1 VLRTTDAPR
10 PNRFSI
16 TRSVAQNV
24 GVTSVRPRARWAVAG
39 AAVALVALG
48 LGGAPSASAASILKL
63 RPGATDRA
71 TAAKLQ
77 AVNDQWVAQNP
88 GQVPCRKCEFR
99 PANSNLLWLYYR
111 NRGFFPDWFSAARD
125 LLRRE
130 RLGQTEGFAD
140 GVAEIVAYSTRYTT
154 PAGITF
160 RVNESPY
167 LSPDSTAPPWRDAMG
182 QGLILTLFVEALPS
196 EPTPG
201 QLEQTRIHAEE
212 YLNSFAVHWRQNG
225 VAADGS
231 AGGRWYLEYATERG
245 DQARVLNGFMQT
257 LVSLDR
263 FVGQAD
269 TLAED
274 PQWAALRDRA
284 RQYVIDGARELNAHI
299 DKYDYGKDKLAK
311 YSLAKPDPAPEVY
324 QVFHRQLLLR
334 LKDISYLPK
343 EWRDHFEQMRLTWG
357 GVPLGGGIV
366 RWWTVA
372 LMIVGMLVLLLALR
386 RRQVVRRRRRRRL
399 QRRSI

>member
-1 VLRTTDAPR
+1 MITARPHERRSLTRAALVL
-10 PNRFSI
+10 
-16 TRSVAQNV
+16 
-24 GVTSVRPRARWAVAG
+24 
-39 AAVALVALG
+39 VALVSLACAAG
-48 LGGAPSASAASILKL
+48 STASAASILKL
-63 RPGATDRA
+63 RPGATDTE
-71 TAAKLQ
+71 TAAKIR

-99 PANSNLLWLYYR
+99 PTGSNLLWLYYR
-111 NRGFFPDWFSAARD
+111 RQGFFPNWVSAARD

-130 RLGQTEGFAD
+130 RLGQLEGFPE
-140 GVAEIVAYSTRYTT
+140 GVAEVVSYSTRYTT
-154 PAGITF
+154 PAGIVF

-182 QGLILTLFVEALPS
+182 QGLILTLFVEALPTN
-196 EPTPG
+196 PTAE
-201 QLEQTRIHAEE
+201 QLDQAYTYTSE
-212 YLNSFAVHWRQNG
+212 YLNSFAVHWREKG

-245 DQARVLNGFMQT
+245 DRARVLNGFMQT

-274 PQWAALRDRA
+274 PRWAALRDRA

-334 LKDISYLPK
+334 LKDIAYLPTP
-343 EWRDHFEQMRLTWG
+343 WREHFEQMRVTWG
-357 GVPLGGGIV
+357 GAPLGGGFW
-366 RWWTVA
+366 RWWTI
-372 LMIVGMLVLLLALR
+372 LLLVLGSILTLLALR
-386 RRQVVRRRRRRRL
+386 RRQVVLQRRRRRHRRYV
-399 QRRSI
+399 

>member
-1 VLRTTDAPR
+1 MTHA
-10 PNRFSI
+10 F
-16 TRSVAQNV
+16 VAL
-24 GVTSVRPRARWAVAG
+24 
-39 AAVALVALG
+39 AAVVAL
-48 LGGAPSASAASILKL
+48 LCAGGSAAAADSILKL
-63 RPGATDRA
+63 RPGATDA
-71 TAAKLQ
+71 ETAAKIQ
-77 AVNDQWVAQNP
+77 AVNDQWVARNP

-99 PANSNLLWLYYR
+99 PTGSNLLWLYYR
-111 NRGFFPDWFSAARD
+111 RQGFFPNWVSAARD

-130 RLGQTEGFAD
+130 RLGQTDGFAE
-140 GVAEIVAYSTRYTT
+140 GVAEIVSYSTRYTS
-154 PAGITF
+154 ASGIAF

-182 QGLILTLFVEALPS
+182 QGLILTLFVEALPTN
-196 EPTPG
+196 PTPE
-201 QLEQTRIHAEE
+201 QLAQARTYAAE
-212 YLNSFAVHWRQNG
+212 YLNSFAVHWREKG

-245 DQARVLNGFMQT
+245 DRARVLNGFMQT

-274 PQWAALRDRA
+274 PEWAALRDRA

-299 DKYDYGKDKLAK
+299 DAYDFGKDKLAK

-343 EWRDHFEQMRLTWG
+343 AWRDHFEQMRLTWG
-357 GVPLGGGIV
+357 GAPLGGGFW
-366 RWWTVA
+366 RWWTI
-372 LMIVGMLVLLLALR
+372 LLLIVGSVLALLVLR
-386 RRQVVRRRRRRRL
+386 RRQVVLRRRRRRR
-399 QRRSI
+399 QRHSV